1 MKVIRVLFQPRPFW
15 INVNIVLFSGY
26 AIFGIVSF
34 FRPFPMRL
42 SWFFALQV
50 ATLFVNIYVIY
61 GLATMR
67 HSIHFL
73 VAVIS
78 LLMAAH
84 LLAFLFIPLGI
95 MFAYIGPSRA
105 FYAGLLALA
114 TWSVGEKG
122 ATAVLSVF
130 NLAMLIIQIVN
141 AYYFIKKAET
151 VAKA

>member
-1 MKVIRVLFQPRPFW
+1 MIRVLFQPRPFW
-15 INVNIVLFSGY
+15 INVNIVFFSGY
-26 AIFGIVSF
+26 AIFGIASF
-34 FRPFPMRL
+34 FLPFPMRL

-50 ATLFVNIYVIY
+50 ATLFVNIYVVY

-84 LLAFLFIPLGI
+84 LFVFLFVPLGI

-114 TWSVGEKG
+114 TRSVGEKG
-122 ATAVLSVF
+122 ATAVLAVF

-151 VAKA
+151 VAKE